1 MSKPGFGPVLLS
13 PVVPPLSLHG
23 LKEKHWSWLMKYFR
37 LKMGPD
43 QLPAEKH
50 ISVCASGM
58 AKYHHS
64 LEIWRHESQVWF
76 WIFLQ
81 DTTIFFFFFTTL
93 HFQLWFQI
101 LQQVT
106 PVVEKF
112 RIGLAIM
119 SVHAKCKGCFLNSCW
134 DFGCKP
140 ITNNNTNNPRTWT

>member
-23 LKEKHWSWLMKYFR
+23 LKEKHWSWLMQYFR

-43 QLPAEKH
+43 QLAAEKH

-81 DTTIFFFFFTTL
+81 DTTIFLNYFFYHITFFSNPAAGYTS
-93 HFQLWFQI
+93 F
-101 LQQVT
+101 
-106 PVVEKF
+106 EKF

-119 SVHAKCKGCFLNSCW
+119 SAHTKCKGCFLNSCW

-140 ITNNNTNNPRTWT
+140 ITNNNTNNPRNWT